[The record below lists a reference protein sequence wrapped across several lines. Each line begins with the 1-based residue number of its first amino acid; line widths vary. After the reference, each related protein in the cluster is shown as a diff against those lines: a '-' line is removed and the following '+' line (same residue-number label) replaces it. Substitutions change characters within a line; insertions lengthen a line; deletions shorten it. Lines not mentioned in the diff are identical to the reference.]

1 MQALKKWAIAPWVV
15 AASLV
20 MGASAAEVAS
30 SSGDSDQLAEIT
42 VTAQKR
48 SETAQAVPI
57 AIVALPADS
66 LAAQRVENSKDLSF
80 TVPSLNYSAAAG
92 FAEPYLRG
100 IGTDITQP
108 NSDPSVATYMD
119 GVFLAND
126 AGTIVSLLGVDRIEV
141 LLGPQGTLYGKNAV
155 GGTIN
160 IVTRTPSATPE
171 GEVTIGA
178 GNYNER
184 EISGYVSG
192 PIADNLYGGIYVLGR
207 RFDSYYNQ
215 LVPVNERVI
224 AGTPDHEYSEGV
236 RGKLVFEAD
245 RLRLI
250 GSLEYT
256 QGASADAG
264 ILQNIQP
271 TSLGNVVFH
280 APFVNQHL
288 VADNDGATYNKP
300 TSTLAILRAEYDLG
314 WSQIVSI
321 TSWRDLKVGIASD
334 FDGTTSPLIDLVAVD
349 DSKDYSQELQLQSRP
364 DSKIKWIVGA
374 YGFYEDG
381 GFLPTASVTG
391 VLFAPLFGP
400 GEFANVSD
408 GSVITKSWAPFGQAT
423 LPLFDSLN
431 LTLGARYSHDDKT
444 MYSTNGFAT
453 VSNGWFN
460 YPLLSNSNYP
470 VHHADWSAFT
480 PKVTLDYKISDTML
494 YFTYSK
500 GYKPGTF
507 NVASPATPGPVKPE
521 FLTSFE
527 VGSKSD
533 FFDHR
538 TRLNLS
544 AYHYAFTDIQVQVN
558 AQGVGSL
565 AVLQNGAKAT
575 AYGGEA
581 TLLTRIVSGLDFSA
595 SGSAEHA
602 VYDSFPGFAGY
613 LFGNAGNTQVPI
625 NASGKQMVRA
635 PKFVV
640 TAGLHYTEPLPT
652 GQTLVLAGDWYHNGG
667 FYWEASNTLR
677 EPSYSLFNA
686 SAMLKT
692 PSDSWEFAIWGK
704 NLADKWY
711 HTVELLTA
719 FGTVANDADP
729 RTFGFTVSRKF

>member
-1 MQALKKWAIAPWVV
+1 MRALRNWPIAIWIL
-15 AASLV
+15 AASL
-20 MGASAAEVAS
+20 GAVAKAAEGTS
-30 SSGDSDQLAEIT
+30 PNTNQDQLQEIT

-48 SETAQAVPI
+48 SEAIESVPI
-57 AIVALPADS
+57 AITAETGTT
-66 LAAQRVENSKDLSF
+66 LAAERVETTEDLKF
-80 TVPSLNYSAAAG
+80 TVPSLEYGAAAG

-108 NSDPSVATYMD
+108 NSDPSVATYVD
-119 GVFLAND
+119 GVYIAND
-126 AGTIVSLLGVDRIEV
+126 AGSIVSLLGVDRIEV

-155 GGTIN
+155 GGSIN

-171 GEVTIGA
+171 GEFTVGA

-184 EISGYVSG
+184 EFSGYVSG
-192 PIADNLYGGIYVLGR
+192 PIAANLYGGIYVLGR
-207 RFDSYYNQ
+207 RSDSYYDQ
-215 LVPVNERVI
+215 LVPWNERTI
-224 AGTPDHEYSEGV
+224 AGTPDHESAEGI
-236 RGKLVFEAD
+236 RGKLVFEMGQ
-245 RLRLI
+245 LRLI

-256 QGASADAG
+256 NAASADAG

-271 TSLGNVVFH
+271 TSLGNVAFH
-280 APFVNQHL
+280 APFVNQQL
-288 VADNDGATYNKP
+288 VSDNDGATYNKP
-300 TSTLAILRAEYDLG
+300 ISTLAILRGEYDLG
-314 WSQIVSI
+314 WSEIVSI

-334 FDGTTSPLIDLVAVD
+334 FDGTTAPLVDLVAQD
-349 DSKDYSQELQLQSRP
+349 DSKDYSQEFQLQSSA

-381 GFLPTASVTG
+381 GFLPTGSVSG
-391 VLFAPLFGP
+391 ALFAPIFGP
-400 GEFANVSD
+400 GEIANLSD
-408 GSVITKSWAPFGQAT
+408 GSVITKSWAPFGQVT
-423 LPLFDSLN
+423 VPLFDTFN

-460 YPLLSNSNYP
+460 YPLLSNSTYP

-480 PKVTLDYKISDTML
+480 PKVTLDYKVSDTLL

-500 GYKPGTF
+500 GYKPGTY

-527 VGSKSD
+527 IGSKSE

-544 AYHYAFTDIQVQVN
+544 AYHYDFTDIQVQVN

-581 TLLTRIVSGLDFSA
+581 TLLTRIISGLDFTA

-613 LFGNAGNTQVPI
+613 ILGDAGNIQTPI

-640 TAGLHYTEPLPT
+640 TAGLRYTEPLPT
-652 GQTLVLAGDWYHNGG
+652 GQKLVLSGDWYHNGG

-677 EPSYSLFNA
+677 EPSYSLYNA
-686 SAMLKT
+686 SATLQT
-692 PSDSWEFAIWGK
+692 PDDAWEFALWGK
-704 NLADKWY
+704 NLGDKWY

-719 FGTVANDADP
+719 FGIVANDADP
-729 RTFGFTVSRKF
+729 RTFGVTVTRKF